1 MAAAAFFDIDHT
13 LIAGDSGMLFIRFL
27 LARGELRRH
36 HLARPLYYTLLHRL
50 NLLDIDGLFDRY
62 ADSVRGQ
69 GHDEM
74 TAQCAE
80 YFAAYIRPAVYPHMA
95 AVVRYH
101 QERGDVVALLSSA
114 TNYVAEPLAQ
124 HLGIEHLLVNR
135 LTVRDGR
142 LTGEAPRPLCYGTGK
157 RYWAERFATEH
168 AIDLAQSYFYA
179 DSASD
184 LPALAVVGHPRAVNP
199 DRLLRR
205 HARRR
210 SWPIVAPTD
219 AVPRP

>member
-1 MAAAAFFDIDHT
+1 VAAAAFFDIDHT

-62 ADSVRGQ
+62 AESVRGQ
-69 GHDEM
+69 AHAAM
-74 TAQCAE
+74 TALCGA
-80 YFAAYIRPAVYPHMA
+80 YFETYVLPAVYPHMA
-95 AVVRYH
+95 TVVRQH
-101 QERGDVVALLSSA
+101 QARGDVVVLLSSA
-114 TNYVAEPLAQ
+114 TNYVAEPLAH

-135 LTVRDGR
+135 LPVHDGH
-142 LTGEAPRPLCYGTGK
+142 LTGEASRPLCYGAGK
-157 RYWAERFATEH
+157 RYWAERFATEQG
-168 AIDLAQSYFYA
+168 IDLGQSYFYA

-184 LPALAVVGHPRAVNP
+184 LPALAVVGFPRAVNP

-210 SWPIVAPTD
+210 GWPIVAPTH